1 MKRKIEAKMKAQ
13 GVQSHDALAQEIA
26 VSIIE
31 RNDDSPALSPSVQSP
46 DEVRDT
52 WTPTINTPNTIPASP
67 PTLRIATASP
77 ETRKELPTPT
87 NCSQDQLDVGAVPE
101 SAQSEIGSESNRTDP
116 EDVMAVDNSED
127 INDEEARLVAELEEE
142 RLAEEKARQKR
153 RELEER
159 LANARGRRVQPF
171 TSVSSGREGNE
182 YQRNIISPTQD
193 STSSLRE

>member
-1 MKRKIEAKMKAQ
+1 MKAQ
-13 GVQSHDALAQEIA
+13 GVQSHDSLAQEIA

-31 RNDDSPALSPSVQSP
+31 KNDESPAISPSVQSP
-46 DEVRDT
+46 EEVRDT
-52 WTPTINTPNTIPASP
+52 WTSTFNTPNNTPAPP
-67 PTLRIATASP
+67 PTLRITTANP
-77 ETRKELPTPT
+77 ETQKGLSTPVS
-87 NCSQDQLDVGAVPE
+87 CSQDQLDGVPVAM
-101 SAQSEIGSESNRTDP
+101 SAQSEIGSDSQQTTP
-116 EDVMAVDNSED
+116 EDVMVVNNRDD

-182 YQRNIISPTQD
+182 YQRNMLSPTQD